1 MQNGC
6 TEYAIKGPKM
16 KQFTDRYLASI
27 KSQEKKF
34 TVREGRG
41 FALQVLPTGIKT
53 FQYIFELDKQKG
65 YMNLGNYPGVSLS
78 SARKAYND
86 AFNLVKSGIDPRDD
100 KKAALEVS
108 RNKADALAES
118 AASLEKYT
126 FEALMKEGVP
136 ENFVPTTVEQLV
148 AVYYLKYSK
157 DNHGLMTQKN
167 FLYTVKSGII
177 PVIGNRLITGIR
189 RKDAISLVQDVASR
203 APGQSGNVLKA
214 GRQIFEYAL
223 LREWVEIQPFLKIT
237 KAVPKAVSNVC
248 DRVLDDS
255 EIIIA
260 LEAIAKSPSSD
271 SVKRALKM
279 ILVTAQRPGEI
290 AQMHSDQISDGWWTI
305 PAKVAK
311 NGREHRV
318 YLTKTAMSL
327 IVDRKGHIFPSS
339 KGKSGHIAVNTIA
352 QAISRGYLTDEI
364 VKVVGTR
371 KIKARKAPYFGMTPW
386 TPHDLRRT
394 ARTNMPRVGVSDE
407 HAEEVLN
414 HTKPGII
421 GVYNKYRYDNEK
433 KTALLKW
440 EALLLDILSP
450 KQQKEQSAFPP

>member
-1 MQNGC
+1 MGKQL
-6 TEYAIKGPKM
+6 TEKAIAAAKPKER
-16 KQFTDRYLASI
+16 RYYL
-27 KSQEKKF
+27 
-34 TVREGRG
+34 REGRG
-41 FALQVLPTGIKT
+41 FALQILPSGAKA
-53 FQYIFELDKQKG
+53 FVYLYELNKSKG
-65 YMNLGNYPGVSLS
+65 YVLLGHYPDCSLAQ
-78 SARKAYND
+78 ARLAYND
-86 AFNLVKSGIDPRDD
+86 AYKLVKSGVDPRFLKSQITTEQIDVED
-100 KKAALEVS
+100 E
-108 RNKADALAES
+108 AES
-118 AASLEKYT
+118 PMHHYTLQSL
-126 FEALMKEGVP
+126 LDDGIP
-136 ENFVPTTVEQLV
+136 DGFVPSTVEQLV
-148 AVYYLKYSK
+148 AVYYVMYSK
-157 DNHGLMTQKN
+157 QNHGLQTQRN

-177 PVIGNRLITGIR
+177 PTMGSTLITDVR
-189 RKDAISLVQDVASR
+189 RKDAIDLVEKIAMR

-237 KAVPKAVSNVC
+237 KAVPKASPNVC

-279 ILVTAQRPGEI
+279 ILVTAQRPGEV
-290 AQMHSDQISDGWWTI
+290 AQMHSDQISDDWWTI

-311 NGREHRV
+311 NGKEHRV

-440 EALLLDILSP
+440 EALLLEILAP
-450 KQQKEQSAFPP
+450 KQQREQSAFSP